1 MKDKKSDPEQELINQ
16 INKEAKKKID
26 MQKSG
31 KEVMFGLGAFGIIGW
46 SVTVPVLL
54 GISVG
59 GYLDENYAQSFS
71 WTLTLLF
78 AGVIIGCVNAW
89 YWIKKNGL

>member
-16 INKEAKKKID
+16 IDREAKKKID

-31 KEVMFGLGAFGIIGW
+31 KDVMFGLGAFGIIGW

-59 GYLDENYAQSFS
+59 GYLDENYVQSFS